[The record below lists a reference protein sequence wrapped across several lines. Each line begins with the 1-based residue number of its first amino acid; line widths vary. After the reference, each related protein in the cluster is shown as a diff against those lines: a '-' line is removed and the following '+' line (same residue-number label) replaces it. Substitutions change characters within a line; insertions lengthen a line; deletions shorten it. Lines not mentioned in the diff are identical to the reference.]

1 MMEEPTLQER
11 GIPELPAIVPR
22 MLSASITDRA
32 AFFIERAYSAVM
44 QEKMFADRALERIF
58 REERLVSGVLR
69 SAVAVALY
77 DVLRNARLLESVADG
92 DFSEMLAAWCVLRGL
107 PEPLLSVET
116 SSPENLAARLRE
128 AAQIRAVRLSVPDWL
143 DTLGEKELGSKWK
156 IVADA
161 LLNPPQ
167 TVVRT
172 ALSRISRPNLMT
184 ALGDLGFAPKPLVW
198 NECGIIVN
206 STDGLFATEEFR
218 KGFYEMQDAASQMV
232 GLFCNIRPGMR
243 VIDGC
248 AGAGGKTLHLADIM
262 ENRGRIVALD
272 VREQALVDLRG
283 RAARAHADIIE
294 ARHITSTKTVKRL
307 AESGQCVLL
316 DMPCSGSGVLRRNPD
331 AKWRLT
337 ADDMAEFRRKQGDI
351 LERYSRMAAP
361 DGWLVYAVCSIF
373 PSEGE
378 HQIAAFLER
387 NSTQWHL
394 EAERRYCPADD
405 GSDGFYMAR
414 LKRLR

>member
-1 MMEEPTLQER
+1 MEEPTVRETT
-11 GIPELPAIVPR
+11 ISELPAAFPR
-22 MLSASITDRA
+22 MLSTPITERA

-69 SAVAVALY
+69 NAIAVALY
-77 DVLRNARLLESVADG
+77 DMIRHARLLEVAAG
-92 DFSEMLAAWCVLRGL
+92 KDFSDMIAAWCVLRGL
-107 PEPLLSVET
+107 PAPLLSARVST
-116 SSPENLAARLRE
+116 SESLAGRLRE
-128 AAQIRAVRLSVPDWL
+128 AARILAVRLSVPDWL
-143 DTLGEKELGSKWK
+143 NTLGKKELGSRWEV
-156 IVADA
+156 IADA

-167 TVVRT
+167 TVIRT
-172 ALSRISRPNLMT
+172 ALSQISRPVLMA
-184 ALGDLGFAPKPLVW
+184 ALDGAGFAPKPLGW
-198 NECGIIVN
+198 NEAGIIVN

-232 GLFCNIRPGMR
+232 GLFCGIRPGMR

-262 ENRGRIVALD
+262 ENRGRIIALD

-283 RAARAHADIIE
+283 RAARAHANSIE

-337 ADDMAEFRRKQGDI
+337 ADDIAEFRRKQGEI
-351 LERYSRMAAP
+351 LERYSRMTAP
-361 DGWLVYAVCSIF
+361 KGVLVYAVCSIF

-387 NSTQWHL
+387 NSAQWHL
-394 EAERRYCPADD
+394 EAERRYCPAND
-405 GSDGFYMAR
+405 GFDGFYMAR
-414 LKRLR
+414 LKRLG